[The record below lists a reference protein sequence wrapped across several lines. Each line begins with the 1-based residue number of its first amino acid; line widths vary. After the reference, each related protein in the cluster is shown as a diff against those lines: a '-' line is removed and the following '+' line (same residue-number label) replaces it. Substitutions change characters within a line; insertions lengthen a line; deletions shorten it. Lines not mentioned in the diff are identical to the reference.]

1 MTPEF
6 AAEMPLGEPRR
17 LAAMFFA
24 PAKAFADIARRPRWF
39 VPVILLTILALAFTF
54 SLSQRI
60 GFEQIV
66 RHSIDQSSRAQ
77 GMSAEQRDRAVSMGA
92 KIGSI
97 MGFVGAAVGPT
108 ITVLITAAILMFI
121 ANGMLGAQMRY
132 VQMQAIT
139 AYSFFTTG
147 LVSTPLSI
155 AVLYLKNPDD
165 FDVRNPLAFNAGA
178 FLSGFAAGVSGS
190 SHETLPA
197 WLIAF
202 ASSFD
207 LFTFWTMALLAIG
220 ISVAGR
226 KVSVGKAFGSVF
238 ISWLAFVLL
247 KTGWVALFG

>member
-66 RHSIDQSSRAQ
+66 RHSLDQSSRAQ

-121 ANGMLGAQMRY
+121 ANGMLGAQIRY

-155 AVLYLKNPDD
+155 AVLYLKSPDD
-165 FDVRNPLAFNAGA
+165 FDVRNPLAFNPGA
-178 FLSGFAAGVSGS
+178 FLS
-190 SHETLPA
+190 HETAPA